1 MLRHLIS
8 RQNLFDLDWITE
20 SGGDTGSFFFSS
32 FLNKNEDQSLTQIK
46 VLRRR
51 SRPSPT
57 AAGSFQGRLAAEDPV
72 LFTSCCPAP
81 GE

>member
-20 SGGDTGSFFFSS
+20 SGGDAESFFFLLLLL
-32 FLNKNEDQSLTQIK
+32 LNKNEDQNLTQIK
-46 VLRRR
+46 MLRR

-72 LFTSCCPAP
+72 LFTSC
-81 GE
+81 